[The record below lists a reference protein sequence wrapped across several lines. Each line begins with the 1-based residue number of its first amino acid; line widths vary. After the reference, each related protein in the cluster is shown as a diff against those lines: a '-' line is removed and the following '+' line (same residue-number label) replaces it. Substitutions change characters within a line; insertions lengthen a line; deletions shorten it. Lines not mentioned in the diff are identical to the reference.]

1 MKKTFNLKL
10 YWLLPIRCF
19 LFLLIFI
26 LGSMITNSELSKIS
40 NWWSIVASI
49 VNVCILIVLYVIAT
63 KKNIRFL
70 DLINYTKGNTSKK
83 TIVTFSI
90 IILLFGIGGM
100 YISGFLFYGQFP
112 YLAPMMIAPI
122 PLSLAFIN
130 VLILP
135 ITTAFAE
142 EGLYLG
148 CGVNCIKNKYMAIFI
163 PAFFFALQ
171 HSFIPFLFDFNYILY
186 RFFSFLPLTII
197 ICWYFYQKR
206 NPLPILIGHVIID
219 LATVFQILMT
229 SAFPELYMML

>member
-63 KKNIRFL
+63 KKNIQFL

-219 LATVFQILMT
+219 LATVFQILIT